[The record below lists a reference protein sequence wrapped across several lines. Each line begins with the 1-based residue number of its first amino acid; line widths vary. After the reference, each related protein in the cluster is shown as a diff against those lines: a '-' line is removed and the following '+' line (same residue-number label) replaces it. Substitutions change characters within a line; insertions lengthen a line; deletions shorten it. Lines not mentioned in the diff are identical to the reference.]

1 MTKISL
7 QFFQTVSEIKNMIQD
22 CLTNYEFLIKKPVNY

>member
-7 QFFQTVSEIKNMIQD
+7 QFFQTVSEIKNMKD
-22 CLTNYEFLIKKPVNY
+22 CLTHYEFLIKKPVNY